1 MYEAKESADDRES
14 ILMTLMQCKLS
25 LQGKLD
31 TVKQLDNEILELV
44 DDADVDD
51 EIEQADIFKE
61 RLQVAIIDATVVI
74 EARRMR
80 PAPSSGSLTV
90 ETTTASAMVSSTE
103 VPGTSMGSTSTAI
116 ATSVPLI
123 GAFSVPL
130 SATAASTISGELHTG
145 SVLTA
150 TTSITSSGSSTTATG
165 PSPIELTLTS
175 SGSSTSDTGAPP
187 IGLTLPVPLT
197 STVFSTPS
205 IRLPS
210 ATTLSTS
217 SGISFGDSLHRPATL
232 THHLP
237 TAIAMDH
244 ITNMKLPKLSLKR
257 FNGEVTK
264 WPTFWD
270 AFESSIDSNPG
281 LSGIDKFN
289 YLKSLLEGPASE
301 AVSGLKLTAANY
313 AEAVSIL
320 KKCFGKKQ
328 QIISKHLE
336 NLLGIDAITSQ
347 HNLKG
352 LRHLYD
358 TVESQVRGLR
368 SLGVP
373 AASYGSLLSSVL
385 MNKLPQELRLI
396 VSREVQNEEWE
407 LERLMRI
414 VEREIDARER
424 ASTANQVPRR
434 PHRELPTATALL
446 SSGPVIPKSS
456 YCRQNHSSA
465 SCRSVTDVA
474 ARKQILRTTGRCF
487 VCLRRNHMSRECC

>member
-1 MYEAKESADDRES
+1 MTEVPEGLARKKRVRGSATRTISQMYEAKESADDRES
-14 ILMTLMQCKLS
+14 ILTTLMQCKLF

-31 TVKQLDNEILELV
+31 TVKQLDNEILEVV

-61 RLQVAIIDATVVI
+61 RLQVAIIDATAAI

-80 PAPSSGSLTV
+80 RAPSSGSLTV
-90 ETTTASAMVSSTE
+90 GTTTASTMVSSTE
-103 VPGTSMGSTSTAI
+103 VPGTSMGSTSTATV
-116 ATSVPLI
+116 TSVPLI
-123 GAFSVPL
+123 GALSVPL
-130 SATAASTISGELHTG
+130 SAAVASIISGELHTG
-145 SVLTA
+145 SVLT
-150 TTSITSSGSSTTATG
+150 TTTNITSSGSSTTATG
-165 PSPIELTLTS
+165 ASPIELTLTC
-175 SGSSTSDTGAPP
+175 SGSSTSATGAFP
-187 IGLTLPVPLT
+187 IGLTLPVLPT
-197 STVFSTPS
+197 STVFST
-205 IRLPS
+205 RLPN

-217 SGISFGDSLHRPATL
+217 SGISFGDSLHHPATL

-237 TAIAMDH
+237 TSVAMDH
-244 ITNMKLPKLSLKR
+244 ITNVKLPKLLLKR

-264 WPTFWD
+264 WPTFWG
-270 AFESSIDSNPG
+270 AFESSIDSNSG

-289 YLKSLLEGPASE
+289 YLKLLLEGPASE
-301 AVSGLKLTAANY
+301 GVSGLKLTAANY

-320 KKCFGKKQ
+320 KKHFGNKQ
-328 QIISKHLE
+328 QIISKHME

-347 HNLKG
+347 HNLNG

-373 AASYGSLLSSVL
+373 AASLSSVL

-414 VEREIDARER
+414 VEREIDVRER

-446 SSGPVIPKSS
+446 SSS
-456 YCRQNHSSA
+456 YLNN
-465 SCRSVTDVA
+465 T
-474 ARKQILRTTGRCF
+474 
-487 VCLRRNHMSRECC
+487 